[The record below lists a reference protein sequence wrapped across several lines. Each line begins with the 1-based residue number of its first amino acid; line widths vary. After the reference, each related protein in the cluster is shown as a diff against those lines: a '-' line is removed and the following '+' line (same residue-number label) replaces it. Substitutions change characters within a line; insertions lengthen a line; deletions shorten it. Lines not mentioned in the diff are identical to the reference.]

1 MSTRATGTFEV
12 KSWDEKTYEEL
23 EGAGKLTRASVAYS
37 YKGEIEGEG
46 QEEFLMM
53 YPDEKS
59 ASFVEMQR
67 IVGSVGGRSGSFVLQ
82 GSGTFEGGAAKGTW
96 SVVPGSGTGELPIS
110 TAVEMLWPRM
120 SRLSILGRHSSN
132 RIFTALQLT
141 GGLCTAPVPQ

>member
-59 ASFVEMQR
+59 ARFVEMQR
-67 IVGSVGGRSGSFVLQ
+67 IVGSVGGAQGVSCSRAVARSRVERRRAHGRWCLGQ
-82 GSGTFEGGAAKGTW
+82 E
-96 SVVPGSGTGELPIS
+96 PGSCPFRP
-110 TAVEMLWPRM
+110 LWRCC
-120 SRLSILGRHSSN
+120 GQGCH
-132 RIFTALQLT
+132 
-141 GGLCTAPVPQ
+141 V